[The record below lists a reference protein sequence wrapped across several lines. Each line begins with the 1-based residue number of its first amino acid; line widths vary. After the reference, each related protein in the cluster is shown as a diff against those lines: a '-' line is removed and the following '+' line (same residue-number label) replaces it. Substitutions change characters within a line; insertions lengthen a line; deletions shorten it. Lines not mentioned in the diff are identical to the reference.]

1 VTIDRIG
8 GPGYGPAMISYESL
22 ARTLVEALSL
32 PLPPVAVSFVDEIPA
47 GVPAHRGSVA
57 AGCAFWQEATAGAF
71 ATSAAD
77 HALCAVGMYTHNL
90 ARTPAEDAE
99 LSAALQVFADL
110 GYVRAEDVPRIPVLA
125 ARPKHIV
132 YAPLASAPAAPDVV
146 LLFVKPS
153 QSLILA
159 EAAEQVDGGLA
170 PSMGRP
176 ACAVVPQVHG
186 GARPAL
192 SLGCCGARAYV
203 DALADDTALYALP
216 GPRLDA
222 YVARIAE
229 LSRANVVLTRFHQI
243 RRKDVAAGGK
253 PTIAESLGRMA

>member
-1 VTIDRIG
+1 MIDHHDL
-8 GPGYGPAMISYESL
+8 S
-22 ARTLVEALSL
+22 RTLVDALSL
-32 PLPPVAVSFVDEIPA
+32 ALPPIAVSFVEAIPA
-47 GVPAHRGSVA
+47 GVPAFQGLA
-57 AGCAFWQEATAGAF
+57 PAGCAFWQRAAAGAF
-71 ATSAAD
+71 YTSPAD
-77 HALCAVGMYTHNL
+77 HGLCAVGMYTHNL

-99 LSAALQVFADL
+99 LGAALGVFAEL

-125 ARPKHIV
+125 TRPAHVV
-132 YAPLASAPAAPDVV
+132 YAPLASAPVAPDVV

-153 QSLILA
+153 QTLILA
-159 EAAEQVDGGLA
+159 EAAESVDGGLTPA
-170 PSMGRP
+170 MGRP

-186 GARPAL
+186 ASRPAL

-229 LSRANVVLTRFHQI
+229 LAKANGVLTAFHQI
-243 RRKDVAAGGK
+243 RRKDVAAGGR
-253 PTIAESLGRMA
+253 PTVAESLARMA